1 MCFGGIR
8 NNGGV
13 TALDPFKGRHFDQD
27 VIVLCVRWYL
37 SFKLSSRDL
46 VQMMSER
53 GIVLA
58 HTTILRWVQRYVP
71 DFEKRWREYA
81 PPVDGSWRC
90 DETYIK
96 VKGRWTYLYRAV
108 DKQGR
113 TVDFLLSER
122 RDVAAAKRFFRNA
135 VKNNGAPRVVTLDA
149 YAASHRAIAELR
161 ATGTM
166 PRRVRIRSSKYLN
179 NIIEQDHRR
188 IKQRVRLMLG
198 FKRFDTAAVT
208 ITGIELAEKIQKDQF
223 KIGKLPGRPAT
234 ARKSGQRFSPPEI
247 YDKR

>member
-1 MCFGGIR
+1 
-8 NNGGV
+8 
-13 TALDPFKGRHFDQD
+13 
-27 VIVLCVRWYL
+27 
-37 SFKLSSRDL
+37 
-46 VQMMSER
+46 
-53 GIVLA
+53 LA

-81 PPVDGSWRC
+81 RPVDGSWRC

-149 YAASHRAIAELR
+149 YAASHRAIAELK

-188 IKQRVRLMLG
+188 IKQRVRPMLG

-208 ITGIELAEKIQKDQF
+208 ITGIELAEKIKKEQF

-234 ARKSGQRFSPPEI
+234 APEI
-247 YDKR
+247 WAALLAA